1 MAEEPRSA
9 LFGRRFGRHVWRLIR
24 IYWGSRDSVV
34 ALVLLVG
41 AVALE
46 LATVYGNLRLSDAER
61 RIFDGVQQKNAM
73 AFLEAIGFFAVFSI
87 AFVVVSAFRVYLRQL
102 VEIRWRRGLT
112 ADYVDRWM
120 GPRAYAQVQLHRD
133 AVDNPDQRV
142 AEDVRDF
149 VASAL
154 GLSLSLLSAVATL
167 VSFGG
172 LLWVLSREWALPV
185 GRVHVHIPGFML
197 WVVLLYAAFSS
208 WLTHMVG
215 RPLVALN
222 VDRLRYEADFR
233 YGLMRFRDNVE
244 LVTLSDGGA
253 LERRAALTRFESVVR
268 NWWDLITA
276 QRRLTM
282 FTGFIGQANGVVP
295 LLVAAPSFF
304 AGLIT
309 LGTIA
314 QVRFAYGQVSG
325 ALSWFVFAYQE
336 IARWRANVERLS
348 GFTEV
353 MDATAVEL
361 SHTGIRVVHGRASIL
376 HLAQLRLDGPD
387 GATLV
392 DAGNGT
398 VKAGERVAITGPS
411 GAGKTVLLRAIAGI
425 WPFGSGR
432 IDVPAGA
439 RMLFV
444 PQWPYLPVGSLR
456 AVVSYPSPEG
466 TFSDDR
472 IREVLGFLG
481 LAQLGA
487 QLDESRAWDQ
497 RLSPHEQQR
506 IAMARVFLNEPDWV
520 FLDKTTSALDEDMEK
535 RVYDLLQ
542 ARLPGAT
549 VISVAHRPAVAA
561 YHDRRWTITPNAH
574 GASSLEA
581 A

>member
-61 RIFDGVQQKNAM
+61 RIFDGFQQRNAM

-112 ADYVDRWM
+112 ADYVDRWI

-185 GRVHVHIPGFML
+185 GRAHLHIPGFML
-197 WVVLLYAAFSS
+197 WVALLYAAFSS

-244 LVTLSDGGA
+244 LVTLSDGAA
-253 LERRAALTRFESVVR
+253 LERRAALTRFGSVVR

-282 FTGFIGQANGVVP
+282 FTGLVGQANGVVP

-574 GASSLEA
+574 GASSLQA

>member
-112 ADYVDRWM
+112 ADYVERWM
-120 GPRAYAQVQLHRD
+120 GPRAYAQVQLHGD
-133 AVDNPDQRV
+133 AIDNPDQRV

-154 GLSLSLLSAVATL
+154 GLSLSLLSGVATL

-172 LLWVLSREWALPV
+172 LLWLLSRDWALPV
-185 GRVHVHIPGFML
+185 TRGHLHIPGFML
-197 WVVLLYAAFSS
+197 WVVLVYAALSS
-208 WLTHMVG
+208 WLTHVVG

-244 LVTLSDGGA
+244 VVTLSDGAA
-253 LERRAALTRFESVVR
+253 LERRTALARFGGIVR
-268 NWWDLITA
+268 NWWELIAA

-348 GFTEV
+348 RFTEV
-353 MDATAVEL
+353 MDQTAIDL
-361 SHTGIRVVHGRASIL
+361 SHTGIRVVHGPASIL
-376 HLAQLRLDGPD
+376 HLAHLRLDGPD

-392 DAGNGT
+392 NAGDGT
-398 VKAGERVAITGPS
+398 VRAGERVAITGPS

-425 WPFGSGR
+425 WPFGAGR
-432 IDVPAGA
+432 IDVPASA
-439 RMLFV
+439 RVLFV
-444 PQWPYLPVGSLR
+444 PQWPYLPVGALR
-456 AVVSYPSPEG
+456 GVVSYPSPEG

-472 IREVLGFLG
+472 IREVLGLLG
-481 LAQLGA
+481 LERLGA
-487 QLDESRAWDQ
+487 CLDETHSWDQ

-549 VISVAHRPAVAA
+549 VMSVAHRPAVAA

>member
-61 RIFDGVQQKNAM
+61 RIFDGFQQKNAM

-112 ADYVDRWM
+112 ADYVDRWI

-185 GRVHVHIPGFML
+185 GRAHFHIPGFML
-197 WVVLLYAAFSS
+197 WVALLYAAFSS

-244 LVTLSDGGA
+244 LVTLSDGAA
-253 LERRAALTRFESVVR
+253 LERRAAVTRFGSVVR

-282 FTGFIGQANGVVP
+282 FTGFVGQANGVVP

-481 LAQLGA
+481 LEQLGTR
-487 QLDESRAWDQ
+487 LDESHPWDQ

>member
-24 IYWGSRDSVV
+24 IYWGTRDSVV
-34 ALVLLVG
+34 AFVLLAG

-46 LATVYGNLRLSDAER
+46 LGSVYGNFGLSDAER
-61 RIFDGVQQKNAM
+61 RIFNALQQKNGM
-73 AFLEAIGFFAVFSI
+73 EFLAAIGIFAAFSA
-87 AFVVVSAFRVYLRQL
+87 AFVVVSAFRIYLRQL
-102 VEIRWRRGLT
+102 VEIRWRRGVT
-112 ADYVDRWM
+112 GDYVERWM
-120 GPRAYAQVQLHRD
+120 NERAYAQVQLHRD
-133 AVDNPDQRV
+133 AVDNPDQRI

-172 LLWVLSREWALPV
+172 LLWVVSGDWAVPV
-185 GRVHVHIPGFML
+185 GQGHVHIPGFML
-197 WVVLLYAAFSS
+197 WVALLYAAFSS
-208 WLTHMVG
+208 WLTHVVG
-215 RPLVALN
+215 RPLVPLN

-244 LVTLSDGGA
+244 VVTLSRGAA
-253 LERRAALTRFESVVR
+253 LERRVALARFGNVVR
-268 NWWDLITA
+268 NWWELIAA
-276 QRRLTM
+276 QRRLTV

-304 AGLIT
+304 TGLIT

-325 ALSWFVFAYQE
+325 ALGWFVFAYQE

-348 GFTEV
+348 GFNEI
-353 MDATAVEL
+353 MDATAIEC
-361 SHTGIRVVHGRASIL
+361 SQTGIRVVHGPASIL
-376 HLAQLRLDGPD
+376 HLSHLRLDGPD
-387 GATLV
+387 GTTLV
-392 DAGNGT
+392 DAGDGT
-398 VKAGERVAITGPS
+398 VRAGERVAITGPS
-411 GAGKTVLLRAIAGI
+411 GAGKTILLRAIAGI

-439 RMLFV
+439 SMLFV
-444 PQWPYLPVGSLR
+444 PQLPYLPVGSLR

-466 TFSDDR
+466 AFSDDR

-481 LAQLGA
+481 LGQLGA
-487 QLDESRAWDQ
+487 RLDETHPWDQ

-535 RVYDLLQ
+535 RVYDLLHT
-542 ARLPGAT
+542 RLPGVT
-549 VISVAHRPAVAA
+549 IISVAHRPEVAA
-561 YHDRRWTITPNAH
+561 YHDRRWTITPNAR

>member
-34 ALVLLVG
+34 AFVLLAG
-41 AVALE
+41 AIALE
-46 LATVYGNLRLSDAER
+46 LGAVYGNVLLSDALR
-61 RIFDGVQQKNAM
+61 RIMDAVQQKAAM
-73 AFLEAIGFFAVFSI
+73 EFAAAIGIFAAFSI

-112 ADYVDRWM
+112 ADYVERWI

-133 AVDNPDQRV
+133 AIDNPDQRV
-142 AEDVRDF
+142 TEDVRDF

-167 VSFGG
+167 ASFGG
-172 LLWVLSREWALPV
+172 LLWRLSGHWAVPV
-185 GRVHVHIPGFML
+185 GEGHVHIPGFML
-197 WVVLLYAAFSS
+197 WVALLCAGVST
-208 WLTHMVG
+208 WLTHVVG

-222 VDRLRYEADFR
+222 NDRLRYEADFR

-244 LVTLSDGGA
+244 LVTLSDGEA
-253 LERRAALTRFESVVR
+253 LERRAALARFGSVVR
-268 NWWDLITA
+268 NWWDLIAA

-314 QVRFAYGQVSG
+314 QIQFAYGQVSG

-348 GFTEV
+348 CFTEV
-353 MDATAVEL
+353 MDETAVEL
-361 SHTGIRVVHGRASIL
+361 AHTGIRVVHGPASIL
-376 HLAQLRLDGPD
+376 HLAHLRLDGPD
-387 GATLV
+387 GTTLV

-398 VKAGERVAITGPS
+398 VRAGERVAITGPS
-411 GAGKTVLLRAIAGI
+411 GAGKTILLRAIAGI

-444 PQWPYLPVGSLR
+444 PQYPYLPVASLR

-481 LAQLGA
+481 LDQLGA
-487 QLDESRAWDQ
+487 RLDETHPWDQ

-506 IAMARVFLNEPDWV
+506 VAMARVFLNEPDWV

-535 RVYDLLQ
+535 RVYELLH
-542 ARLPGAT
+542 ARLPGIT
-549 VISVAHRPAVAA
+549 VISIAHRPAVAA
-561 YHDRRWTITPNAH
+561 YHERRWTITPNAH
-574 GASSLEA
+574 GASSLQA